1 MFSATLRRTEHRR
14 RPLPAHL
21 ASHPLG
27 NLAPSIGECPRIS
40 TPPRLTCPYAGVEL
54 PTVDEVELVDEVLDG
69 ALDPTKRRAN
79 WSTCRAAHFLIR
91 PPQLRPDCARELVVR
106 PHHRRTHPA
115 SVIVL
120 KPTLRENPRPHRIGT
135 ASGALASPA
144 TPASAPPGIAVA
156 NDFATVHAT
165 LQRSPMAPSHHDLGS
180 RGARDSN
187 PPSRAMPGPTP
198 TSSAPVL
205 EVPRVRFR
213 NPHLPH
219 PHSEDSVSLPV

>member
-120 KPTLRENPRPHRIGT
+120 KPTLRENPRPPQNRHRLRRT
-135 ASGALASPA
+135 RLSCDPCFCTPRDRRCQRLCDRPRRPAAQPDGAE
-144 TPASAPPGIAVA
+144 PP
-156 NDFATVHAT
+156 
-165 LQRSPMAPSHHDLGS
+165 
-180 RGARDSN
+180 
-187 PPSRAMPGPTP
+187 
-198 TSSAPVL
+198 
-205 EVPRVRFR
+205 
-213 NPHLPH
+213 
-219 PHSEDSVSLPV
+219 